1 MSIAQV
7 LRLIFLILVFDIMC
21 LILLDRKYSLKKTLL
36 IFSGFMTASIVIN
49 ASIWILFGWRIFTLC
64 YVPITNGC
72 TTLGL
77 FFLSKRKG
85 FPVIFTMLTATV
97 LANVSA
103 MVATYVRL
111 ETGWS
116 IWSEIIIRLIIGIPT
131 IIIIYRYLRPSYLQ
145 MFTVMKKGW
154 GYLCLIPGLY
164 YMIAIIN
171 SIDLSLVPSE
181 YRRIFFNFFL
191 SLLITAASYG
201 VIFAL
206 FGRIIRETK
215 MRDEQQ
221 LLKLQ
226 MQTMERHAD
235 MLRENEEKLQIYRQ
249 NLSQYIANVKSLLE
263 SGSKKEALR
272 LLGSLDEQ
280 TTGTSIPYYC
290 NNPTVNAIL
299 MYYIQKARDMG
310 ITVSADCRLP
320 ESLPM
325 EASELAMVLANA
337 IENAIHA
344 CEKLS
349 DDKNRFI
356 KIKMVSSPQLAL
368 EIINSYA
375 GKVAFDEN
383 GLPISTE
390 TGHGLGTKS
399 ISAFVK
405 KHDGMIEYNADDTIF
420 RLRILVGT

>member
-1 MSIAQV
+1 MNFAQV
-7 LRLIFLILVFDIMC
+7 LRLVLLILVFDSMC
-21 LILLDRKYSLKKTLL
+21 LILLDRKYSLTKTLI
-36 IFSGFMTASIVIN
+36 IFGGFTAASIGIN
-49 ASIWILFGWRIFTLC
+49 ASIWILFGWRMFTIC
-64 YVPITNGC
+64 YAPITNGC
-72 TTLGL
+72 STLGL

-103 MVATYVRL
+103 TVATYVRL

-116 IWSEIIIRLIIGIPT
+116 IWPEILIRLIIGIPT
-131 IIIIYRYLRPSYLQ
+131 IILIYRYLRPSYLQ
-145 MFTVMKKGW
+145 MFAVMKKGW

-171 SIDLSLVPSE
+171 SIDLPLVPSE
-181 YRRIFFNFFL
+181 YRRIFLNFFL
-191 SLLITAASYG
+191 SLFITAASYG
-201 VIFAL
+201 VVFAL
-206 FGRIIRETK
+206 FGRIIRETQ

-221 LLKLQ
+221 LLKIQ

-235 MLRENEEKLQIYRQ
+235 MLRENEEKVQIYRRE
-249 NLSQYIANVKSLLE
+249 LSQYIADVKSLLE
-263 SGSKKEALR
+263 SGNKKEALR

-280 TTGTSIPYYC
+280 NTSTSIPYYC

-299 MYYIQKARDMG
+299 MYYIQKARNKG
-310 ITVSADCRLP
+310 ITVDADCRLP
-320 ESLPM
+320 ERLPM

-344 CEKLS
+344 CEKLPE
-349 DDKNRFI
+349 DRERLI

-368 EIINSYA
+368 EVVNSYT

-390 TGHGLGTKS
+390 IGHGLGTKS
-399 ISAFVK
+399 ISAFVE
-405 KHDGMIEYNADDTIF
+405 KHDGIIEYDADDTLF
-420 RLRILVGT
+420 RLRMLVGA